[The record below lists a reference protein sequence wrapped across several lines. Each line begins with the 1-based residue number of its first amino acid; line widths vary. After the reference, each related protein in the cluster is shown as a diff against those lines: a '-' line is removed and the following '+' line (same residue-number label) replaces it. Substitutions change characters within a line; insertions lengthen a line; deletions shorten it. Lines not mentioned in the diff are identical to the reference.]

1 MQRFKLS
8 AIAACLLWACL
19 PAISSCA
26 SDTVST
32 SSSSLRAVPAEPK
45 SQVVR
50 RPSAAAAASIGQ
62 WADTTGMYDRALVS
76 SGGST
81 CQVPQKSI
89 VLKADVSSA
98 PSIYLYEDSGTE
110 VLGSWPGTGME
121 RVPGC
126 DGLWYYQYGLVT
138 KNPFNVIFSSVGSGR
153 YPADQEPGIPFSQSS
168 PCFDYSNLKFRNAAF
183 CGIKVKGASPEVSL
197 YVDGS
202 KVPSGGMVEIPSGS
216 GVGARI
222 RMPQAHSASMARR
235 DRSATAMSSGSARG
249 LTEAKKERSRRFRS
263 PTAARPP
270 PGSSERTAPRRSSSQ
285 AIPSSGATRLS
296 ISWLPTASRTATDR
310 MTTASGGPT
319 ATPTI
324 TRQQPSTA
332 ETSRGLPKSSTTS
345 SPWAP
350 TPSG

>member
-153 YPADQEPGIPFSQSS
+153 YPADQEPGIPFSQS
-168 PCFDYSNLKFRNAAF
+168 
-183 CGIKVKGASPEVSL
+183 
-197 YVDGS
+197 
-202 KVPSGGMVEIPSGS
+202 
-216 GVGARI
+216 
-222 RMPQAHSASMARR
+222 
-235 DRSATAMSSGSARG
+235 DR
-249 LTEAKKERSRRFRS
+249 
-263 PTAARPP
+263 
-270 PGSSERTAPRRSSSQ
+270 
-285 AIPSSGATRLS
+285 
-296 ISWLPTASRTATDR
+296 
-310 MTTASGGPT
+310 
-319 ATPTI
+319 
-324 TRQQPSTA
+324 
-332 ETSRGLPKSSTTS
+332 KSVV
-345 SPWAP
+345 
-350 TPSG
+350 